1 MDEDDLEPRAAQPAP
16 KNLKTMSIEGL
27 NEYIAEL
34 EAEIDRARA
43 AIAVKEEAHGAAESY
58 FREP

>member
-1 MDEDDLEPRAAQPAP
+1 MDEDDLQPRAAKPAP
-16 KNLKTMSIEGL
+16 KNLKTMSVEGL

-43 AIAVKEEAHGAAESY
+43 AIAVKEEARGDAQSY
-58 FREP
+58 FR